1 MCNVGLP
8 VLVMLVWC
16 AGTWVTFGSGVKEE
30 QAEEV
35 IQLAYDSGINV
46 FDLSEAYSGV
56 RAEVELGRIL
66 QRRGWKRSSYIVTT
80 KIYWNTKCVQM
91 ATFKRK
97 VVAFS
102 DFENPSEN
110 IHNMSKFR
118 VFYYFPAT
126 FKSREN

>member
-1 MCNVGLP
+1 M
-8 VLVMLVWC
+8 
-16 AGTWVTFGSGVKEE
+16 TFGSGVKEE

-56 RAEVELGRIL
+56 RAELELGRIL
-66 QRRGWKRSSYIVTT
+66 QQRGWKRSSYIVTT

-102 DFENPSEN
+102 DFENSSED
-110 IHNMSKFR
+110 IHDIAKYREVFLCDFSNTEKISKI
-118 VFYYFPAT
+118 
-126 FKSREN
+126 

>member
-1 MCNVGLP
+1 
-8 VLVMLVWC
+8 
-16 AGTWVTFGSGVKEE
+16 VTFGSGVKEE

-80 KIYWNTKCVQM
+80 KIYWNTKCVQI

-97 VVAFS
+97 VVAS
-102 DFENPSEN
+102 RHFENRCEDT
-110 IHNMSKFR
+110 HNMSKFR
-118 VFYYFPAT
+118 EVVT
-126 FKSREN
+126 ISLRVCNNEKINTI

>member
-1 MCNVGLP
+1 
-8 VLVMLVWC
+8 
-16 AGTWVTFGSGVKEE
+16 VTFGSGVKEE

-80 KIYWNTKCVQM
+80 KIYWNTKCVHM

-97 VVAFS
+97 AVAFS
-102 DFENPSEN
+102 DFDNSSED
-110 IHNMSKFR
+110 IHNIAKF
-118 VFYYFPAT
+118 
-126 FKSREN
+126 

>member
-1 MCNVGLP
+1 
-8 VLVMLVWC
+8 
-16 AGTWVTFGSGVKEE
+16 VTFGSGVKEE

-91 ATFKRK
+91 ATFICK

-102 DFENPSEN
+102 DFVNPSED

-118 VFYYFPAT
+118 EFLII
-126 FKSREN
+126 SL

>member
-1 MCNVGLP
+1 
-8 VLVMLVWC
+8 
-16 AGTWVTFGSGVKEE
+16 VKEE

-102 DFENPSEN
+102 DFENLSVDVN
-110 IHNMSKFR
+110 NMSEFR
-118 VFYYFPAT
+118 DVFIISLRLLNT
-126 FKSREN
+126 EKINRI

>member
-1 MCNVGLP
+1 M
-8 VLVMLVWC
+8 
-16 AGTWVTFGSGVKEE
+16 TFGSGVKEE

-91 ATFKRK
+91 ATFICK

-102 DFENPSEN
+102 DFENPSED

-118 VFYYFPAT
+118 EFLII
-126 FKSREN
+126 SL